1 MTLHLWEGYGIE
13 LEYMIVDRKTL
24 AVKPIADELI
34 KSITG
39 NYVAD
44 YENGAAAWSNELVL
58 HVVEFKTNGPAAALE
73 PLPELFQQQVNDA
86 NRRLEAWD
94 ACLLPTGMHPF
105 FDPMTETK
113 IWPHEYNAVYETYNR
128 IFDCRGHGW
137 SNLQSM
143 HINLPFADDAEF
155 ARLHAAV
162 RYILPI
168 LPGLAASTPVAEG
181 KLAPALDYRLV
192 QYSQNSARIPIA
204 TGKVIPENW
213 YTKEDYY
220 REILHKIWAETAPFD
235 PDGNLEGEYAN
246 ARGAIARFDRM
257 AIEIRVLDIQE
268 CPEADIAIAAAI
280 KGVLQALTEGR
291 WMPMEEL
298 SNVGVEPLAELFKRA
313 CVTGENTV
321 ISDRDYLAGLGLQAD
336 SASIGEVWDSLIDA
350 TMPAGGKARKQW
362 RTALGHIRTKG
373 TLATRIRAAAG
384 KDPKRERLS
393 AIYHELARCLS
404 EGQLF
409 DPAAL

>member
-1 MTLHLWEGYGIE
+1 MTLHLWQGYGIE

-24 AVKPIADELI
+24 AVRPITDELL

-39 NYVAD
+39 DYTAD
-44 YENGAAAWSNELVL
+44 YEAGATAWSNELVL
-58 HVVEFKTNGPAAALE
+58 HVVEFKTNGPAPSLD
-73 PLPELFQQQVNDA
+73 PLPELFQDQVIDA
-86 NRRLEAWD
+86 NERLANWD

-137 SNLQSM
+137 SNLQST

-155 ARLHAAV
+155 GRLHAAI
-162 RYILPI
+162 RYILPL
-168 LPGLAASTPVAEG
+168 LPGLAASSPVADG

-192 QYSQNSARIPIA
+192 QYAGNSARIPVA

-213 YTKEDYY
+213 YTKDDYY

-235 PDGNLEGEYAN
+235 PEGNLEGEYAN

-268 CPEADIAIAAAI
+268 CPEADIAIAAIISA
-280 KGVLQALTEGR
+280 ALRALVEER
-291 WMPMEEL
+291 WVPMPEL
-298 SNVGVEPLAELFKRA
+298 KAARVDPLSELFKKASVQAEGTRIDDMGYLRA
-313 CVTGENTV
+313 FGVDAPCSVGE
-321 ISDRDYLAGLGLQAD
+321 L
-336 SASIGEVWDSLIDA
+336 WDHLIDQV
-350 TMPAGGKARKQW
+350 MPAGGKARKRW
-362 RTALGHIRTKG
+362 RRALAHIRG
-373 TLATRIRAAAG
+373 QGCLATRIRAAAG
-384 KDPKRERLS
+384 TDPDRTRLA
-393 AIYHELARCLS
+393 AIYHELARCLA
-404 EGQLF
+404 EGELF
-409 DPAAL
+409 DPATI

>member
-1 MTLHLWEGYGIE
+1 MTLHLFEGFGIE

-24 AVKPIADELI
+24 AVRPITDELM

-39 NYVAD
+39 DYTAD

-58 HVVEFKTNGPAAALE
+58 HVVEFKTNGPAPSLE
-73 PLPELFQQQVNDA
+73 PLPELFQDQVIDA
-86 NRRLEAWD
+86 NQRLAQWD

-137 SNLQSM
+137 SNLQST
-143 HINLPFADDAEF
+143 HINLPFANDEEF
-155 ARLHAAV
+155 GKLHAAI

-168 LPGLAASTPVAEG
+168 LPGLAASSPVANG

-192 QYSQNSARIPIA
+192 EYAQNSARIPIA

-213 YTKEDYY
+213 YTKDDYY
-220 REILHKIWAETAPFD
+220 REILQRIWAETAPFD

-268 CPEADIAIAAAI
+268 CPEADIAIAAIISA
-280 KGVLQALTEGR
+280 VLRALIEER
-291 WMPMEEL
+291 WMPMDEL
-298 SNVGVEPLAELFKRA
+298 KLADVDPLSALFKKACVEGEHTPISDAGYLRAFGVETPCNVGEL
-313 CVTGENTV
+313 
-321 ISDRDYLAGLGLQAD
+321 
-336 SASIGEVWDSLIDA
+336 WDHLIEQV
-350 TMPAGGKARKQW
+350 MPAGGKSRKRW
-362 RTALGHIRTKG
+362 RRALGHIRRQG
-373 TLATRIRAAAG
+373 TLATRIRAGAG
-384 KDPKRERLS
+384 DNPDRARLT

-404 EGQLF
+404 EGELF
-409 DPAAL
+409 DPASI